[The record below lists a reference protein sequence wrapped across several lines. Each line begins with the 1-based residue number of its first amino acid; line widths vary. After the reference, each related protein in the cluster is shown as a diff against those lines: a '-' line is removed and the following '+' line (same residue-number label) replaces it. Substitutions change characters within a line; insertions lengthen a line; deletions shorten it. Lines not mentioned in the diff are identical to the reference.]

1 MNKNKV
7 VNFYE
12 AKVLGK
18 DALKLNEDEKLKK
31 IIHKDINCA
40 KDFLEL
46 YEYSKKEALE
56 NNEEIDVIINR
67 NIDKIEKG
75 LKVDLNLEKQFSS
88 ILLKQN
94 IVPLKKINNIY
105 FFINII
111 EYNKALFILEN
122 MNK

>member
-31 IIHKDINCA
+31 VIHKDINCA

-122 MNK
+122 INK